1 MSMANP
7 FSPSFGTSPPLLV
20 GRQQLI
26 DAFVQGLEDGPGAPA
41 RATLYTGQS
50 GVGKTALLNAIE
62 DRAREFGWIVI
73 SEDASQGLVDRLT
86 STRIPA
92 ELRQLAPSDEK
103 RRLTGVSSPF
113 GGIDWKSDER
123 YPLTPDLGHRLSEL
137 VELCEDQDRGLVVTV
152 DEVHAGQRGEVVA
165 FANAV
170 QHLIREGREIA
181 AVLAGLP
188 RAVHSRVLTDRDNRP
203 ITFVRRAD
211 RHVLGPVDLTG
222 AEIALRE
229 PIVQAGRTIDDSAL
243 WAATKATKGYPFM
256 IQLVGYHVWQAAS
269 GDAITAEDV
278 TNGVKA
284 ATRRIGDLVYAPVY
298 ADLNPTDRAFL
309 AAMAHD
315 AGPSKLGDIAA
326 RMDVTGNRASQYR
339 QHLLEDELI
348 ERAGY
353 GHVDFAMPFMD
364 AYLRELLDIAP
375 VAARTAARSSV
386 DAWRRA
392 DPPDQSTRQD
402 LRSAR

>member
-1 MSMANP
+1 MANP

-20 GRQQLI
+20 GRQHLI
-26 DAFVQGLEDGPGAPA
+26 DAFIQGLADGPGAPA

-62 DRAREFGWIVI
+62 DRAHEFGWTVI
-73 SEDASQGLVDRLT
+73 SEDASHGLVDRLT
-86 STRIPA
+86 NTRIPV
-92 ELRQLAPSDEK
+92 ELRRLAPSDEK
-103 RRLTGVSSPF
+103 RRLTGLSSPF
-113 GGIDWKSDER
+113 GGVDWSSDER
-123 YPLTPDLGHRLSEL
+123 YPLTPDLRHRLSEL
-137 VELCEDQDRGLVVTV
+137 VEMCQDQDRGLVLTV
-152 DEVHAGQRGEVVA
+152 DEVHAGQRPEVVA
-165 FANAV
+165 FANAI
-170 QHLIREGREIA
+170 QHLIREGRQIA

-211 RHVLGPVDLTG
+211 RHVLGPVNLTA

-229 PIVQAGRTIDDSAL
+229 PVVQAERSIDDDAL

-256 IQLVGYHVWQAAS
+256 IQLVGFHVWQAAS
-269 GDAITAEDV
+269 GDTITPDDV
-278 TNGVKA
+278 TAGVEA

-309 AAMAHD
+309 AAMAHN
-315 AGPSKLGDIAA
+315 AGPSKLADIAA
-326 RMDVTGNRASQYR
+326 RMNVTSNQASQYR

-364 AYLRELLDIAP
+364 TYLRELLDIP
-375 VAARTAARSSV
+375 PPGPRSTARSTV
-386 DAWRRA
+386 ETWRRRKSGHDA
-392 DPPDQSTRQD
+392 PARD
-402 LRSAR
+402 LDLE